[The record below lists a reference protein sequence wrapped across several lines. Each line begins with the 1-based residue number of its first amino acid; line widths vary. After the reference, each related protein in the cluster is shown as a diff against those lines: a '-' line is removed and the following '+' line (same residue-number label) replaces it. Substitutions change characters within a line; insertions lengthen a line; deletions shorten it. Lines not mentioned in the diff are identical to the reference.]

1 MTEPVL
7 HGECPQ
13 CGSCWGCWEQTVTTL
28 RELLFSVTED
38 RDRLRDKYEPTEQT
52 INELAV
58 DRDRWRKIAE
68 ELAAGA
74 YSVSYGRLRDAL
86 DAYEKASTNG

>member
-38 RDRLRDKYEPTEQT
+38 RNRLRDKYEPVSTGIKESV
-52 INELAV
+52 EAV
-58 DRDRWRKIAE
+58 VEMMNSGQVDP
-68 ELAAGA
+68 AAVYPRGNR
-74 YSVSYGRLRDAL
+74 YHGD
-86 DAYEKASTNG
+86 

>member
-38 RDRLRDKYEPTEQT
+38 RDR
-52 INELAV
+52 
-58 DRDRWRKIAE
+58 WRKIAE

-86 DAYEKASTNG
+86 DAYEKASTNV

>member
-38 RDRLRDKYEPTEQT
+38 RDRLRDKYEAGDEQ
-52 INELAV
+52 
-58 DRDRWRKIAE
+58 AE
-68 ELAAGA
+68 G
-74 YSVSYGRLRDAL
+74 
-86 DAYEKASTNG
+86 